1 MSNKL
6 KVGFLSPI
14 SQEWFHLHTDKIELC
29 QNIAECDYI
38 IFESNGDPV
47 GLIMKI
53 KSHYPKN
60 KLVFILSGDQSGHI
74 DDECIWFSNAVK
86 PSGLAAKQTQIFV
99 SNPAIFKFYDRYS
112 ILANIR
118 SISSSIGSSIGSID
132 DDITKRGVD
141 IYFKGTIWA
150 GMRENMYRQFVDK
163 PGCVI
168 IANNNYWQWRLN
180 GHRKPIQLELE
191 EVAYESYRDM
201 VKAKLVLCP
210 KGNGNSSMRILEALG
225 CGAIPVLI
233 NDSSAPFGKKWD
245 SMGDAIALVFNTETD
260 SWDKIYQECQ
270 ILLNDPARMQFMIE
284 KGKNY
289 FRNVIYGDY
298 ANREPSPYKDINTV
312 CYGFSGLIINK
323 LIEYSKTR

>member
-1 MSNKL
+1 MSSKL

-14 SQEWFHLHTDKIELC
+14 SQEWFHLHSDKLQFC

-38 IFESNGDPV
+38 IFESNGDPIP
-47 GLIMKI
+47 LIMNI

-74 DDECIWFSNAVK
+74 DDECIWFTNAVK
-86 PSGLAAKQTQIFV
+86 SSGLAAKQTQIFV
-99 SNPAIFKFYDRYS
+99 SNPAIFKFYDSYLRVDS
-112 ILANIR
+112 IA
-118 SISSSIGSSIGSID
+118 

-150 GMRENMYRQFVDK
+150 GMREVMYQQFKDK
-163 PGCVI
+163 PRCVI

-180 GHRKPIQLELE
+180 GQRKPSQLELE

-201 VKAKLVLCP
+201 VNAKLVLCP

-233 NDSSAPFGKKWD
+233 NDSSAPFGYKWD
-245 SMGDAIALVFNTETD
+245 SASDAMALVFNTETD
-260 SWDKIYQECQ
+260 SWDKIYHECQ
-270 ILLNDPARMQFMIE
+270 ILLNDPARMQIMIE
-284 KGKNY
+284 NGKKY

-298 ANREPSPYKDINTV
+298 ANRPPSPYKDINTV
-312 CYGFSGLIINK
+312 CYGFSGLIVDK
-323 LIEYSKTR
+323 LLSLNS